1 MAIQKVVLDFFGDP
15 AGFCCP
21 DCGHRI
27 FTEDAQEGLCRHTV
41 FVGEDITGEY
51 QWNNPVHEKKTL
63 EALQAKYDALEDVDK
78 SDYDFEFFLDEEGID
93 GVFSAAVES
102 IESPSAFS
110 LCVTTSGMGCGPTSS
125 TVYAIVDYNPEE

>member
-1 MAIQKVVLDFFGDP
+1 MAIQKIELDFAGDP

-27 FTEDAQEGLCRHTV
+27 FTEDSQEGLCRHTV
-41 FVGEDITGEY
+41 FIGEDITGDY
-51 QWNNPVHEKKTL
+51 KWNNSAHEKRAL
-63 EALQAKYDALEDVDK
+63 EALEVKYAGLEDVDK

-93 GVFSAAVES
+93 GVFNAAVES
-102 IESPSAFS
+102 IDSPSAFA
-110 LCVTTSGMGCGPTSS
+110 LCVTTFAGPCSA